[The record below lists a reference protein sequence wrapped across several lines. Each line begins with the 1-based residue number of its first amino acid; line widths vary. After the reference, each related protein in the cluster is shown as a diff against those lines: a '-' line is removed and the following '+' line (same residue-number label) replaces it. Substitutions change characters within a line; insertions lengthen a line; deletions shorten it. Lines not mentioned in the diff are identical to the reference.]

1 MKSKRAVVAL
11 AGQPNCGKSTV
22 FNMLTG
28 ARQHVANYPGV
39 TVEKKTGIFSV
50 QGQSYEVVDLPGTYA
65 LTSYSLEERVT
76 RDFLFSHAPDLV
88 VGVVDASNLTRH
100 LAFLLQVM
108 EMGRPVLAAVNKID
122 VARRA
127 NIQLDLT
134 ALEKTLQMPVIPT
147 VGSSGQG
154 KQELQAAIHQ
164 HVQAEGPA
172 PESPVEYGPLEQD
185 ISAMRSRL
193 EQSGVASQTTSRW
206 LSIKL
211 LEGDPQVRAW
221 LEEYTDK
228 AHELLAEAD
237 SRNREF
243 AEVHGQ
249 SVQQHTGLYRYKRAK
264 EIHDAICS
272 AQSSKLARLTDRID
286 RVVCHKIL
294 GPIILVG
301 VIYLLYE
308 LSIVQ
313 GYKVTNYTW
322 PVLEWMKGL
331 VTSILPQQGF
341 IFDPVLRS
349 LGLWFMDSVNALL
362 NYIPIFLILFAL
374 IAFLEDVGY
383 MPRMAFLMD
392 RLFKRFGLHGQ
403 STLPM
408 VLGGVY
414 VGGCAVPAVMSTKG
428 IPDDRARLATILIIP
443 MLNCMAKV
451 PLYILLVNTYFP
463 DHKGLAMFFI
473 STITLFMAL
482 PVAKVLS
489 MTVLKNRETAPFLM
503 EMPSYHLP
511 TVKGVLGRSLERTWL
526 FVRKIVTIVAA
537 VAVIVFVLLRF
548 PGLSDEQQAE
558 FEQQAKAAVADFH
571 QSLEDTPYAGQFPDQ
586 TAVMSLLRFQDE
598 YKQARKQVGSS
609 KEAER
614 VNQKFKAKNSDYF
627 QIVKLGKKSAQ
638 AREASQALQTL
649 DRERKTLRREVRAQ
663 QINASFLGQIGRAME
678 PVTQWAGFNWRINVS
693 LLSALAAKES
703 LVATLGAI
711 YQQDEESGGNLESRM
726 KAQEKDFTSLHAL
739 ALILFMALYPPC
751 LAALIGIKIQTL
763 SSKWMLFSLTYQISL
778 GIVVAVLVF
787 SGGQALG
794 MSGLQTMFGF
804 YALMVLITIGLGAV
818 PNKKR
823 LQEVGIA
830 GTEDK

>member
-1 MKSKRAVVAL
+1 MKSKRPVVAL
-11 AGQPNCGKSTV
+11 TGQPNCGKSTV

-76 RDFLFSHAPDLV
+76 RDFLFSQEPDLV

-108 EMGRPVLAAVNKID
+108 EMGRPVLTVVNKMD

-134 ALEKTLQMPVIPT
+134 VLENTLQVPVIPT

-154 KQELQAAIHQ
+154 KRELQEAIHQ
-164 HVQAEGPA
+164 SVQGKASIA
-172 PESPVEYGPLEQD
+172 AKPVDYGPLEKD
-185 ISAMRSRL
+185 ILALRSSL
-193 EQSGVASQTTSRW
+193 EQSWIVSRATSHW
-206 LSIKL
+206 LAVKL
-211 LEGDPQVRAW
+211 LEGDLQARTW
-221 LEEYTDK
+221 LEEHTHQ
-228 AHELLAEAD
+228 AQELLTEAESRSRKFAEA
-237 SRNREF
+237 
-243 AEVHGQ
+243 HGQ
-249 SVQQHTGLYRYKRAK
+249 SVQQHTGLCRYKRAQ

-272 AQSSKLARLTDRID
+272 AQSTRLARLTDRID
-286 RVVCHKIL
+286 SIVCHKLL
-294 GPIILVG
+294 GPIILVT

-322 PVLEWMKGL
+322 PILEWIKGL
-331 VTSILPQQGF
+331 VASILPQQRF
-341 IFDPVLRS
+341 LFDPMLRS

-414 VGGCAVPAVMSTKG
+414 IGGCAVPAVMSTKG

-443 MLNCMAKV
+443 MLNCLAKV
-451 PLYILLVNTYFP
+451 PLYILLVNAYFP
-463 DHKGLAMFFI
+463 GHKGLAMFFV

-511 TVKGVLGRSLERTWL
+511 TVKGILGRSVERTWL

-548 PGLSDEQQAE
+548 PGLSEQQEADYA
-558 FEQQAKAAVADFH
+558 QRASRAVAAFQEELH
-571 QSLEDTPYAGQFPDQ
+571 GTPYAEQFPDQ
-586 TAVMSLLRFQDE
+586 AAVMRLLRFQDA
-598 YKQARKQVGSS
+598 YKQARRQVGSREES
-609 KEAER
+609 ER
-614 VNQKFKAKNSDYF
+614 INNKFEAKNPDFYI
-627 QIVKLGKKSAQ
+627 IVKRGRKPAEARQ
-638 AREASQALQTL
+638 AGRALQTL
-649 DRERKTLRREVRAQ
+649 DRERKTLRREIRAQ
-663 QINASFLGQIGRAME
+663 RIDASYLGQIGRALE

-711 YQQDEESGGNLESRM
+711 YQQDEDSSGSLESRM
-726 KAQEKDFTSLHAL
+726 KEQEKGFTPLHAL

-751 LAALIGIKIQTL
+751 LATLIGIKIQTL
-763 SSKWMLFSLTYQISL
+763 SIKWMLFSLIYQISL
-778 GIVVAVLVF
+778 GIGVAVLIF

-794 MSGLQTMFGF
+794 LSGLQAMFGF
-804 YALMVLITIGLGAV
+804 YALMVLITIGLGAA

-823 LQEVGIA
+823 LQDGR
-830 GTEDK
+830 

>member
-1 MKSKRAVVAL
+1 MKSKRLVVAL

-76 RDFLFSHAPDLV
+76 RDFLFSQAPDLV
-88 VGVVDASNLTRH
+88 VVVLDASNLTRH

-108 EMGRPVLAAVNKID
+108 EMGRPILAAANKMD
-122 VARRA
+122 VAERENL
-127 NIQLDLT
+127 NIDLA
-134 ALEKTLQMPVIPT
+134 ALEDVLQLSVVPT
-147 VGSSGQG
+147 VGSSGKG
-154 KQELQAAIHQ
+154 KKELQTAVHTAAQ
-164 HVQAEGPA
+164 SGRFAPA
-172 PESPVEYGPLEQD
+172 RPVNYGVLEQD
-185 ISAMRSRL
+185 IQDITSIL
-193 EQSGVASQTTSRW
+193 EDAGAAGPPSSQW
-206 LSIKL
+206 LAIKL
-211 LEGDPQVRAW
+211 LEGDAQAQSWVEENVPQ
-221 LEEYTDK
+221 TFG
-228 AHELLAEAD
+228 LLSEAEA
-237 SRNREF
+237 RNRRFEQDQGF
-243 AEVHGQ
+243 
-249 SVQQHTGLYRYKRAK
+249 SVQQHTGLCRYQKAK
-264 EIHDAICS
+264 KIHDSICK
-272 AQSSKLARLTDRID
+272 AQSIRLARLTDRID
-286 RVVCHKIL
+286 SIVCHKLL
-294 GPIILVG
+294 GPIILVAA
-301 VIYLLYE
+301 IYLLYE

-322 PVLEWMKGL
+322 PILEWIKNL
-331 VTSILPQQGF
+331 VASVLPQQGF
-341 IFDPVLRS
+341 LFDPMFRS
-349 LGLWFMDSVNALL
+349 LGLWFIDSVNALL

-451 PLYILLVNTYFP
+451 PLYILLVNAYFP
-463 DHKGLAMFFI
+463 DHKGLSMFFI
-473 STITLFMAL
+473 STITLFTAL
-482 PVAKVLS
+482 PVAKILS

-511 TVKGVLGRSLERTWL
+511 TVRGVLGRSLERTWL

-548 PGLSDEQQAE
+548 PGLSDEQQAK
-558 FEQQAKAAVADFH
+558 FEQQASRSVAEF
-571 QSLEDTPYAGQFPDQ
+571 QQAISDTSYAGQFPDQ
-586 TAVMSLLRFQDE
+586 AAIMGLLRFQDE
-598 YKQARKQVGSS
+598 YKQARRHVSSREESEQVN
-609 KEAER
+609 E
-614 VNQKFKAKNSDYF
+614 KFEAKNPELYT
-627 QIVKLGKKSAQ
+627 IVKRGRKPAE
-638 AREASQALQTL
+638 ARKVEHALRIL
-649 DRERKTLRREVRAQ
+649 DRERKTMRREIRSQ
-663 QINASFLGQIGRAME
+663 RINASFLGQIGRALE

-711 YQQDEESGGNLESRM
+711 YQQDEDNSGSLESRM
-726 KAQEKDFTSLHAL
+726 KEQEKGFTPLHAL

-751 LAALIGIKIQTL
+751 LAALIGIRLQTL
-763 SSKWMLFSLTYQISL
+763 STKWMLFSLAYQISL
-778 GIVVAVLVF
+778 GIGVAVLVF
-787 SGGQALG
+787 SGGQALDLT
-794 MSGLQTMFGF
+794 GLQAMFGF
-804 YALMVLITIGLGAV
+804 YTLMVLITIGLGFV
-818 PNKKR
+818 PNAKH
-823 LQEVGIA
+823 LQV
-830 GTEDK
+830 DR

>member
-1 MKSKRAVVAL
+1 MKSTRPVVAL

-39 TVEKKTGIFSV
+39 TVEKKTGIFSAHS
-50 QGQSYEVVDLPGTYA
+50 QSYEVVDLPGTYA

-76 RDFLFSHAPDLV
+76 RDFLFSQEPDLV

-108 EMGRPVLAAVNKID
+108 EMGRPVLAAMNKMD

-127 NIQLDLT
+127 NIQLDLSV
-134 ALEKTLQMPVIPT
+134 LENTLQVPVIPT

-154 KQELQAAIHQ
+154 KQELQEAIHQ
-164 HVQAEGPA
+164 SVQGKASIA
-172 PESPVEYGPLEQD
+172 ANPVDYGPLEKD
-185 ISAMRSRL
+185 IRALRSSL
-193 EQSGVASQTTSRW
+193 EQFNVASPDTSRW
-206 LSIKL
+206 LAVKL
-211 LEGDPQVRAW
+211 LEGDTQARDW
-221 LEEYTDK
+221 LQEHTDQ
-228 AHELLAEAD
+228 AQELLSQAA
-237 SRNREF
+237 SRSREF
-243 AEVHGQ
+243 AQVHGQ
-249 SVQQHTGLYRYKRAK
+249 SVQQHTGLCRYNRAR
-264 EIHDAICS
+264 EIHDTICT
-272 AQSSKLARLTDRID
+272 AQSTKLARLTDRID
-286 RVVCHKIL
+286 SIVCHKLL
-294 GPIILVG
+294 GPIMLVA
-301 VIYLLYE
+301 VIYLLYQ

-322 PVLEWMKGL
+322 PILEWIKGL
-331 VTSILPQQGF
+331 VASVLPQSGF
-341 IFDPVLRS
+341 LFDPVLRS
-349 LGLWFMDSVNALL
+349 LGLWLMDSVNALL

-443 MLNCMAKV
+443 MLNCMAKL
-451 PLYILLVNTYFP
+451 PLYILLVNAYFP
-463 DHKGLAMFFI
+463 GHKGLAMFFI

-482 PVAKVLS
+482 PVAKILS
-489 MTVLKNRETAPFLM
+489 MTVLKNRETAPFIM

-511 TVKGVLGRSLERTWL
+511 TVKGVLGRALERTWL

-548 PGLSDEQQAE
+548 PGLNEQQEADYA
-558 FEQQAKAAVADFH
+558 QRAGQAVAAFQDAL
-571 QSLEDTPYAGQFPDQ
+571 QGTPYAGQFPDQ
-586 TAVMSLLRFQDE
+586 AAVMRLLRFQEE
-598 YKQARKQVGSS
+598 YKQARRQVGSREES
-609 KEAER
+609 EQ
-614 VNQKFKAKNSDYF
+614 VNKNFEAKNPDFYT
-627 QIVKLGKKSAQ
+627 IVKRGRKPAAARQ
-638 AREASQALQTL
+638 AGLALQAL
-649 DRERKTLRREVRAQ
+649 DRERMSLRREIRSQ
-663 QINASFLGQIGRAME
+663 QINTSFLGQIGRAME
-678 PVTQWAGFNWRINVS
+678 PITQWAGFNWRINVS

-711 YQQDEESGGNLESRM
+711 YQQDEESSGSLESRM
-726 KAQEKDFTSLHAL
+726 KEQEKGYTPLHAL

-751 LAALIGIKIQTL
+751 LATLIGIKIQTL
-763 SSKWMLFSLTYQISL
+763 SSKWMLFSLAYQINL
-778 GIVVAVLVF
+778 GIGVAVLVF

-794 MSGLQTMFGF
+794 LTGLQAMFGF
-804 YALMVLITIGLGAV
+804 YALMVLITIGTGLMPHA
-818 PNKKR
+818 KR
-823 LQEVGIA
+823 QQE
-830 GTEDK
+830 DRWQQN